1 MDAIQVLELLFGAS
15 GGLFL
20 IISALVLLPGRMRA
34 SAARGTSAAAVW
46 FGGPFRSEREVP
58 APSQVLVDPA
68 PSHALT
74 PQVDWVDLARVSEP
88 GRRVGGASAA
98 W

>member
-1 MDAIQVLELLFGAS
+1 MDTIQVMELLFGAS

-20 IISALVLLPGRMRA
+20 IISAFVLLPGRMRA
-34 SAARGTSAAAVW
+34 SAIRGTSAAAVW
-46 FGGPFRSEREVP
+46 FGGPFRSERE
-58 APSQVLVDPA
+58 ALSSGQVLVDPVPSANLA
-68 PSHALT
+68 PE
-74 PQVDWVDLARVSEP
+74 VDWVALARVSEP